1 MQQKLWSVP
10 LQIECFGPHA
20 YDFLNVFVLY
30 QYNLV
35 FCGNFQAAD
44 GASRLCRLNIY
55 AYVYVCLCCTLGCK
69 FLLIQSSFFKCI
81 WLKLEKYLA
90 NGINIWNVN
99 KLIGNF

>member
-35 FCGNFQAAD
+35 FVAIFKPPMEPAD
-44 GASRLCRLNIY
+44 CVGLISTLMFMC
-55 AYVYVCLCCTLGCK
+55 VCVAP
-69 FLLIQSSFFKCI
+69 S
-81 WLKLEKYLA
+81 A
-90 NGINIWNVN
+90 VN
-99 KLIGNF
+99 SC